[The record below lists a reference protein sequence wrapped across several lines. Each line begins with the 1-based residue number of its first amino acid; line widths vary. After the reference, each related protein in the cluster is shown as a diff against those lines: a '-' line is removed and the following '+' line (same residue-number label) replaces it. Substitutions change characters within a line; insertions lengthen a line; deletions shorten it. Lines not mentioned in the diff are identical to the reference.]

1 LWLTAMSQVCGLLFC
16 PEMTFEAYEQT
27 TENTVSPRIVSS
39 DDKGAKGDVVK
50 RERAGAIG
58 RQFGA
63 GKCSSARSAIEKIR
77 REIFGGNKRVKDLR
91 EVSTNSQ
98 QQN

>member
-1 LWLTAMSQVCGLLFC
+1 MLSKGNVLNEPGNVATSLVRLL
-16 PEMTFEAYEQT
+16 
-27 TENTVSPRIVSS
+27 RG
-39 DDKGAKGDVVK
+39 K
-50 RERAGAIG
+50 RAGAIG